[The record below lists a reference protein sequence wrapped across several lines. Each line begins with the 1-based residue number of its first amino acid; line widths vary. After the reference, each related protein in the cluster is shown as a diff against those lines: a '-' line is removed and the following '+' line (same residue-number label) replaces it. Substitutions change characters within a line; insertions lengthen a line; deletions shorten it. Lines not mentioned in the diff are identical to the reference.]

1 MRAARHAGRRARAGL
16 TLVELAISMTMLTVI
31 LGAVA
36 VATLRGNDAY
46 NTGRTVAELETRAQR
61 MVSQIALELRG
72 ARRAGLVP
80 DPLPPFGSSTL
91 DYQVNTGF
99 AGGAIA
105 WSAPLRIALEYS
117 LNEVDDGADNDSNGV
132 ADECS
137 VVWRRNPGAANEE
150 RVVWGNWVRE
160 FLEGETP
167 NGLDDNG
174 NGLVDERGLSFAV
187 TGDTLAIRLTLERLD
202 PDRRLITRTV
212 ETAVGLR
219 N

>member
-1 MRAARHAGRRARAGL
+1 MRVPGNSRRTRQGL

-46 NTGRTVAELETRAQR
+46 NTGRSVAELETRAQR
-61 MVSQIALELRG
+61 ILSQIAQDLRG
-72 ARRAGLVP
+72 ARRDGLVP
-80 DPLPPFGSSTL
+80 DPLAPFGSATL

-99 AGGAIA
+99 AGGAVV
-105 WSAPLRIALEYS
+105 WSAPMRLSFDYS
-117 LNEVDDGADNDSNGV
+117 AAEADDGADNDSNGL
-132 ADECS
+132 ADEGS

-160 FLEGETP
+160 FLEGELP
-167 NGLDDNG
+167 NGLDDNA
-174 NGLVDERGLSFAV
+174 NGLIDERGLCFQAA
-187 TGDTLAIRLTLERLD
+187 GDTLTIRLTLERRD
-202 PDRRLITRTV
+202 PDQRLITRTV

>member
-1 MRAARHAGRRARAGL
+1 MRATGNGRRARRGL
-16 TLVELAISMTMLTVI
+16 TLVELVISMTMLTVI

-36 VATLRGNDAY
+36 LATLRGNDAY

-61 MVSQIALELRG
+61 IVSQIAQELRG

-99 AGGAIA
+99 AGGAVA
-105 WSAPLRIALEYS
+105 WSAPLRISFDYS
-117 LNEVDDGADNDSNGV
+117 PGEVDDGADNDSNGI
-132 ADECS
+132 ADEGS
-137 VVWRRNPGAANEE
+137 AVWRRNPGAANEE

-160 FLEGETP
+160 FLEGEVP
-167 NGLDDNG
+167 NGADDNG
-174 NGLVDERGLSFAV
+174 NGLIDERGLCFQAA
-187 TGDTLAIRLTLERLD
+187 GDTLTIRLTLERRD
-202 PDRRLITRTV
+202 PDQRLITRTV